1 MGAGASTGDVGK
13 LSSLIS
19 DDAAIDKATLTS
31 FGNVSILDKF
41 DAIADPST
49 QTISK
54 QQLVGLLR
62 EGEPSAAAAAA
73 DDDEDLGEFE
83 VIVIGGGPTGV
94 TAALRAAYLGRKA
107 LLIDKCDE
115 PVYVDPTTGV
125 DRSFGAPTGLF
136 SKALR
141 DTAKH
146 LDVTSLRSM
155 GVADESKKVPNAMPC
170 RTSCPPR
177 PGISWARSTGM
188 PR

>member
-1 MGAGASTGDVGK
+1 M
-13 LSSLIS
+13 
-19 DDAAIDKATLTS
+19 
-31 FGNVSILDKF
+31 SILDKF

-107 LLIDKCDE
+107 LQLM
-115 PVYVDPTTGV
+115 
-125 DRSFGAPTGLF
+125 S
-136 SKALR
+136 
-141 DTAKH
+141 AKGH
-146 LDVTSLRSM
+146 SLM
-155 GVADESKKVPNAMPC
+155 LVPNLDGEVSQRPC
-170 RTSCPPR
+170 VLT
-177 PGISWARSTGM
+177 ARDL
-188 PR
+188 